1 MRLSGKVAIVS
12 GCALGIGRSCA
23 IVYAK
28 EGAKVVAGDIND
40 ADGEETVAMI
50 KSDGGEAI
58 YVHADVSVAS
68 EVENLVKVTIDRYNK
83 IDILLNVAA
92 TPQKHMPIEEM
103 DDAMWD
109 RVYATN
115 VKGIFHTMKYVIP
128 HMKKARSGAI
138 INIGATAGIKP
149 PNPDCSALASSKGAV
164 ITLTKEV
171 AMELIPYDV
180 RVTCINPS
188 GTDTPMLKKI
198 GEDARAAG
206 VGMSFEGAKHKG
218 LFGGRLTKPEEIAYA
233 AVFLASDEALMLS
246 GINLDF
252 TGGNP

>member
-12 GCALGIGRSCA
+12 GAAIGIGRACTV
-23 IVYAK
+23 VYAK

-50 KSDGGEAI
+50 KSGGGEAV
-58 YVHADVSVAS
+58 YVHADVSVAA
-68 EVENLVKVTIDRYNK
+68 EVENLVRVAIERYGK

-109 RVYATN
+109 RVYNVN

-128 HMKKARSGAI
+128 YMKKARSGAI
-138 INIGATAGIKP
+138 INIGALAGIRP
-149 PNPDCSALASSKGAV
+149 PMPNCSALASSKGAV
-164 ITLTKEV
+164 ITLTKE
-171 AMELIPYDV
+171 AALELMPYNI

-188 GTDTPMLKKI
+188 GTETPMLKRI
-198 GEDARAAG
+198 MDDAATAG
-206 VGMSFEGAKHKG
+206 VESGGFKRGG
-218 LFGGRLTKPEEIAYA
+218 LFGGRLTRPEEIAYA

-246 GINLDF
+246 GINIDV
-252 TGGNP
+252 TGGNV